1 MVEREYAKAI
11 YELALEEHKEQVF
24 GDCFEAVLEALQDK
38 DFYAVLTS
46 PFIHTEEKKK
56 CVETVFT
63 GFDETFIRFLNVML
77 EHNRISMLRDI
88 YDIYTKMVLEYNDIL
103 KIQIFS
109 AVELSSMQM
118 IHLTE
123 ALQKKYGNKK
133 IELENIINPE
143 LLGGIRIV
151 SNGESIDMSLKNS
164 LEKLKDFL

>member
-1 MVEREYAKAI
+1 MVEREYAKAM

-24 GDCFEAVLEALQDK
+24 SECFDAVLQSLKDK
-38 DFYAVLTS
+38 DFYAVMTS
-46 PFIHTEEKKK
+46 PFILAEEKRK
-56 CVETVFT
+56 CIQEVFSS
-63 GFDETFIRFLNVML
+63 FDETFIQFLNVVIG
-77 EHNRISMLRDI
+77 HNRISLLPDI
-88 YDIYTKMVLEYNDIL
+88 YDVYTKLVLEYNDIL

-133 IELENIINPE
+133 IELENIVNPK
-143 LLGGIRIV
+143 LIGGIQIV
-151 SNGESIDMSLKNS
+151 SNGQSIDMSLKNS